1 MYIEQAFK
9 GKSSGARY
17 LFGTIAIFFSWV
29 ILQTLPFIIALGFKY
44 GYNEKLIAV
53 FSDQN
58 RMMSDFS
65 SNTTFFFM
73 LLGFALSLLVL
84 FLLNEGIHKNSIT
97 NLTTSRNKIDW
108 SRFWFS
114 FSTIAILNVI
124 LILVD
129 YFFVSPDDYVFN
141 FNLVPFLIL
150 MLIAVVFVPL
160 QTSFEEYFFRGYLMQ
175 GIGIKTGYRWIP
187 LVITSFIF
195 GAMHYA
201 NPEVTQMGDLVMVSY
216 FGTAIMLGV
225 MTLMD
230 EGLELSLGFH
240 AANNL
245 VASLLVTADW
255 TAFNTES
262 ILRDI
267 SNPTADWEVW
277 IGALVINPIILL
289 IYAKRYKWNNWGTR
303 LFGKVQQPIVSQVS
317 EINDIEDL
325 SEIKKDY

>member
-17 LFGTIAIFFSWV
+17 IIGALAIFFGWSC
-29 ILQTLPFIIALGFKY
+29 LQIIPFFIALSIKY
-44 GYNEKLIAV
+44 GYNEKMMAIFL
-53 FSDQN
+53 DQN
-58 RMMSDFS
+58 SLMSSFN
-65 SNTTFFFM
+65 SNTTFFLM
-73 LLGFALSLLVL
+73 LLGFALSLLFL
-84 FLLNEGIHKNSIT
+84 FLIYKRIHKNSIT
-97 NLTTSRNKIDW
+97 NLTTSRKKIDW
-108 SRFWFS
+108 SRIWFS
-114 FSTIAILNVI
+114 FSTIAILNIV

-150 MLIAVVFVPL
+150 TLIAIVFVPL

-175 GIGIKTGYRWIP
+175 GIGIKTKYRWIP

-201 NPEVTQMGDLVMVSY
+201 NPEVAQMGDLVMVSY
-216 FGTAIMLGV
+216 FGTALMLGI

-262 ILRDI
+262 ILKDI

-277 IGALVINPIILL
+277 IGALVINPIILF
-289 IYAKRYKWNNWGTR
+289 IYAKRYKWNNWGNR
-303 LFGKVQQPIVSQVS
+303 LFGKVQQPIVSHTS
-317 EINDIEDL
+317 EISDIEDL
-325 SEIKKDY
+325 SKMEKDY